1 MRSTLSQVQ
10 RQNGDD
16 DEWDLEADTEA
27 EGKGDKH
34 DDPGEGGEQPA
45 AQTDPVFTIV
55 CWMDQMMMVM
65 RIVINLFVKYI

>member
-1 MRSTLSQVQ
+1 MKMRSTLSQVQ

-34 DDPGEGGEQPA
+34 DDPGEGGEKPA

-55 CWMDQMMMVM
+55 CWRD
-65 RIVINLFVKYI
+65 

>member
-34 DDPGEGGEQPA
+34 DDPGEGGE
-45 AQTDPVFTIV
+45 
-55 CWMDQMMMVM
+55 
-65 RIVINLFVKYI
+65 

>member
-16 DEWDLEADTEA
+16 GEWDLEADTEA
-27 EGKGDKH
+27 EWKGDKH
-34 DDPGEGGEQPA
+34 DDPGEGGEKPA

-55 CWMDQMMMVM
+55 CWMD
-65 RIVINLFVKYI
+65 

>member
-34 DDPGEGGEQPA
+34 DDPGEGGEKPA

-55 CWMDQMMMVM
+55 CWRDQMMM
-65 RIVINLFVKYI
+65 VINLFVKYI

>member
-55 CWMDQMMMVM
+55 CWRDQMMM
-65 RIVINLFVKYI
+65 VINLFVKYI